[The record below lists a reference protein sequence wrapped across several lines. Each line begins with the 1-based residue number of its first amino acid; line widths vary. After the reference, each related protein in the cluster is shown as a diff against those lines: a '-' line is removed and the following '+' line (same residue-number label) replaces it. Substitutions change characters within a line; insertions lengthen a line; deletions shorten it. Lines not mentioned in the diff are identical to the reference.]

1 MKTPLLYGFAGIML
15 ANVMPALADGPD
27 LSGASKTV
35 TLRFLDAPGDGRIEK
50 SPTLHMSFGGKKV
63 LATMDTGSTG
73 IVVSQDIIPDIDTLP
88 SQGPGRLTY
97 TSSGKVMIGRWVVT
111 PVTISGAGEEHVS
124 TAPLPVLA
132 VSRMECLRQSRDC
145 EPRDNPGHIVMMG
158 VGFAREGA
166 RQGESTPDKNPFLH
180 VDAMEAGS
188 MRRGYVVTSE
198 AIQLGISPGTAKGFG
213 FVKLDPGSVEGDW
226 AATPACLALNGGQP
240 QCGTVLVDTG
250 VTTMFL
256 TLPPEAE
263 QGSVEQ
269 DGNER
274 KLAGGTNLA
283 IRFGDAGSGLGYSF
297 AVGGGASS
305 EPEKI
310 LLMNGE
316 NRPVFVN
323 TSVRALNAFDYLF
336 DADGGYVGFRVKE
349 R

>member
-1 MKTPLLYGFAGIML
+1 MKSLVLTSIVAL
-15 ANVMPALADGPD
+15 AASTAMPAWAEGPD
-27 LSGASKTV
+27 FSGARKTA
-35 TLRFLDAPGDGRIEK
+35 TLRFLNASEFGAIEK
-50 SPTLHMSFGGKKV
+50 APTLHMSFGGNRV

-73 IVVSQDIIPDIDTLP
+73 IVVSQEIIPNLDALP

-97 TSSGKVMIGRWVVT
+97 TSSGKVMIGTWVVT
-111 PVTISGAGEEHVS
+111 PVVISGAGEQQVT

-145 EPRDNPGHIVMMG
+145 EPRDDPEHIVMMG

-180 VDAMEAGS
+180 TEAMEDGS
-188 MRRGYVVTSE
+188 MRRGYVVTSQGV
-198 AIQLGISPGTAKGFG
+198 QLGITPETAKGFG
-213 FVKLDPGSVEGDW
+213 FVKLQPGSEAGDW
-226 AATPACLALNGGQP
+226 ASTPACVTLNDGRP
-240 QCGTVLVDTG
+240 QCGTALIDTG
-250 VTTMFL
+250 VSSMFL

-263 QGSVEQ
+263 QGSVEL

-274 KLAGGTNLA
+274 ELADGTKLAVS
-283 IRFGDAGSGLGYSF
+283 FGEAGSGLGYAFSVNGD
-297 AVGGGASS
+297 AAS

-310 LLMNGE
+310 LVMNGE

-336 DADGGYVGFRVKE
+336 DAEGGYVGFRMKA